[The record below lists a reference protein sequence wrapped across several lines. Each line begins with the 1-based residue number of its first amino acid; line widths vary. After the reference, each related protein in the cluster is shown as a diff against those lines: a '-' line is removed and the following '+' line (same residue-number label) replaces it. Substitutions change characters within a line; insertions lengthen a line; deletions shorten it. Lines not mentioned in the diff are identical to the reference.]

1 MFGDRIFDDFDLQM
15 SLSRVYI
22 RLLLEMTNSTLPTI
36 LPARSWRDDALAI
49 IDALFPV
56 TTPSVWDDLLELRQ
70 TLVAGQDWDR
80 VLDLFLVCRKQL
92 ELDHYL
98 PFFRLRRLLS
108 SSLRLEAG
116 VNSFTAADPDLA
128 LLLARQPRSLDE
140 ITRSLRRE
148 LFEHELDLDDLNGLQ
163 LTVVERLS

>member
-1 MFGDRIFDDFDLQM
+1 
-15 SLSRVYI
+15 
-22 RLLLEMTNSTLPTI
+22 MTNSTFPTI
-36 LPARSWRDDALAI
+36 LPACSWRDDALAI

-56 TTPSVWDDLLELRQ
+56 TISSVWDDLLELRQ
-70 TLVAGQDWDR
+70 ALVAGKDWDR
-80 VLDLFLVCRKQL
+80 VLDSFLVCRKQL

-128 LLLARQPRSLDE
+128 LLLTRQPRSLDD

-148 LFEHELDLDDLNGLQ
+148 LFEHDLDLGDLNALQ
-163 LTVVERLS
+163 LTVVERLN